1 MKSDIE
7 QAVISAVEHATRTG
21 RFSPD
26 ARVFIRELFATLQ
39 PSDWPGWLLDSIAAV
54 PGEIEF
60 IQDCLIAQE
69 KGLKRRIAR
78 AARPDN
84 ETFLRILGCIGSPQA
99 VGEPERLF
107 EALEDPAPR
116 VRGMALLRL
125 GECRCD
131 GIGQMIL
138 RGLDDADPYV
148 RKCAVEAV
156 FISIGDRGTSAWE
169 RVLASE
175 RDSEVRE
182 AALVCLARSG
192 DRGRDVMCRLRKNL
206 SPREARYISKN
217 ISS

>member
-7 QAVISAVEHATRTG
+7 QAVIRAVEHATRTG
-21 RFSPD
+21 RFSSD
-26 ARVFIRELFATLQ
+26 ARALIRELFETLQ
-39 PSDWPGWLLDSIAAV
+39 PSDWPSWLLEAIAAV

-60 IQDCLIAQE
+60 IQECLIAQE
-69 KGLKRRIAR
+69 RGLKRRIAR
-78 AARPDN
+78 AARPEN
-84 ETFLRILGCIGSPQA
+84 ETFLRILGRVGSPQA
-99 VGEPERLF
+99 AGEPGMLF
-107 EALEDPAPR
+107 EAADDTDPR

-175 RDSEVRE
+175 RNSDVRE
-182 AALVCLARSG
+182 AALICLARSG
-192 DRGRDVMCRLRKNL
+192 ERGRDVMRRLGKNL
-206 SPREARYISKN
+206 VPRETEYISKN
-217 ISS
+217 ISG